1 MTQNELSEAGQNL
14 LNDIQKIIG
23 SKNIPEPT
31 DINILSDKET
41 LLCAEAW
48 QKGYDKAN
56 QEWRGKIQKRIDEI
70 EGTSLMSQKDF
81 WHKRTAV
88 DNLEELLSDQ
98 PVTDKSLDAD
108 GWISVEEKLP
118 DEEIEFL
125 GWDGYYESVMYLSE
139 GCFYY
144 RNDYEAKPTHW
155 RLLPGP
161 PKQQKP

>member
-1 MTQNELSEAGQNL
+1 MKQKLKPCNHIANEPECAKGNFVCGLCGKLIPHFGQ
-14 LNDIQKIIG
+14 
-23 SKNIPEPT
+23 SVE
-31 DINILSDKET
+31 
-41 LLCAEAW
+41 W
-48 QKGYDKAN
+48 FKGYDKAN
-56 QEWRGKIQKRIDEI
+56 QEWREKIQKRIDEI

-155 RLLPGP
+155 RILPEP

>member
-1 MTQNELSEAGQNL
+1 MTQNELSEAGHNL
-14 LNDIQKIIG
+14 LNDVQKIVG
-23 SKNIPEPT
+23 SKNIPQPT
-31 DINILSDKET
+31 SDDLDKIATREWK
-41 LLCAEAW
+41 L
-48 QKGYDKAN
+48 GYQYAN
-56 QEWRGKIQKRIDEI
+56 WEWREKIQKAIDNY
-70 EGTSLMSQKDF
+70 SFKPDSKD
-81 WHKRTAV
+81 RLVIAV
-88 DNLEELLSDQ
+88 LTDILSNTSDQ
-98 PVTDKSLDAD
+98 PDKSLDAD

-155 RLLPGP
+155 RILPEP